1 MHRLRDVRVGVHH
14 GGPQRA
20 LPGPAGAQPRAFTLV
35 RDSRDAA
42 GERRWAVLLSDD
54 AARPLPRPGQ
64 LHRRCPMELAP
75 TTSIIRLRA
84 LATRKLL
91 GLS

>member
-1 MHRLRDVRVGVHH
+1 M
-14 GGPQRA
+14 A
-20 LPGPAGAQPRAFTLV
+20 
-35 RDSRDAA
+35 
-42 GERRWAVLLSDD
+42 
-54 AARPLPRPGQ
+54 
-64 LHRRCPMELAP
+64 LAP